1 MALVAFKRAN
11 EPAAD
16 ELEEIFHEH
25 YRLVY
30 RAAYSVTGSEQE
42 AEDVLQTLFLQLLR
56 SGVPSG
62 FRKNPKAYLY
72 RAAINQALNAVRS
85 RRRHAQIFDL
95 AGLEAAVDVPG
106 DPPHDAELRKRLLEA
121 LATLNRRAVE
131 MVLLRYLHKCSE
143 AEIASVFGTSR
154 GVVAVT
160 LWRARTR
167 LRKLLSNSDGAR
179 AQRSREE

>member
-1 MALVAFKRAN
+1 MPRVQCLYGGEHMALVAFKRAN

-95 AGLEAAVDVPG
+95 
-106 DPPHDAELRKRLLEA
+106 
-121 LATLNRRAVE
+121 
-131 MVLLRYLHKCSE
+131 
-143 AEIASVFGTSR
+143 
-154 GVVAVT
+154 
-160 LWRARTR
+160 
-167 LRKLLSNSDGAR
+167 
-179 AQRSREE
+179 